1 MMPNSLNYYGLL
13 GPKGNN
19 FGQVLY
25 FCQDCQMSRV
35 NYYYIEFFL
44 AEDGNTD
51 VNFDAIIESGSS

>member
-1 MMPNSLNYYGLL
+1 
-13 GPKGNN
+13 
-19 FGQVLY
+19 
-25 FCQDCQMSRV
+25 MSRV